1 MSRHVLMCEP
11 VHFRIA
17 YEINPWMHVSNAV
30 QGPLALEQWHALRAT
45 LEDLGVKVELVDQA
59 PEVPD
64 MTFTAN
70 AGLVIGKRFVPANFR
85 FAERRAEYGY
95 FVDWF
100 AARGYEVEPIHE
112 PHYWEGEGDVL
123 AVPGDPSTVLAGW
136 SFRTEPSALDHLEA
150 MLDTPLLRLE
160 LADPRFYH
168 LDTCLCPLGPGCALY
183 FPPAFSDESRALI
196 EATFPDAIAVP
207 EADALRF
214 ACNALVVDD
223 AVVLNTGCDATSEAL
238 TQQGF
243 HPVATPTDEFIK
255 AGGSVKCLVIQLD
268 AFDSEPPARE

>member
-17 YEINPWMHVSNAV
+17 YEINPWMHRSNAV
-30 QGPLALEQWHALRAT
+30 IGERALDQWHGLRRT
-45 LEDLGVKVELVDQA
+45 LEDLGVRVDLVDQA

-70 AGLVIGKRFVPANFR
+70 AGLVVGRRFVPANFR
-85 FAERRAEYGY
+85 FVERQPEQVY
-95 FVDWF
+95 FVEWF
-100 AARGYEVEPIHE
+100 VAHGYEVEPIHE

-136 SFRTEPSALDHLEA
+136 SFRTEPGALEHLES
-150 MLDTPLLRLE
+150 LIGVPLLRLE
-160 LADPRFYH
+160 LTDPRFYH
-168 LDTCLCPLGPGCALY
+168 LDTCLCPLGRGRALY
-183 FPPAFSDESRALI
+183 FPPAFSAESRALI

-207 EADALRF
+207 EEEALRF

-243 HPVATPTDEFIK
+243 RPVATPTDEFLK

-268 AFDSEPPARE
+268 AFDGAATEG